1 MEATLHAHWDIYGTF
16 CIVPSDSDANAMLE
30 ALRKINEDWAKHD
43 ASEGHVRPLDVCFY
57 FIVPR
62 ASDSSSIDIQ
72 ATFCQTTLGDCRPS
86 PSCIAPRSPA
96 ACHCTRSDPLSPGR
110 GCTANVVDHLDV
122 LDCCRRPSLFSVAA
136 PCTSRSI
143 HCSECSFRL

>member
-57 FIVPR
+57 FVVPR

-72 ATFCQTTLGDCRPS
+72 ATFCQTTLGDSCPS

-136 PCTSRSI
+136 PRTSRSI